1 MASLTPEAKEGVDM
15 PVETYVQS
23 RVKLIL
29 VAITAMLFM
38 IWLEYLSFI
47 SDRHNSWAN
56 IIKILLPVFI
66 LWGFYGAYRIIKFPD
81 TLELSAEQITYIS
94 KFSNF
99 TQAYN
104 WSEIVEIKKYNNIF
118 GRTDHHGI
126 RLKFS
131 LPYTYNATSYLLPGL
146 WELDRQD
153 MIDRMNAFREKAHK
167 DAA

>member
-29 VAITAMLFM
+29 VAITVMLFM

-47 SDRHNSWAN
+47 SDRHDFWAN
-56 IIKILLPVFI
+56 IFKILLSIFI
-66 LWGFYGAYRIIKFPD
+66 LWGFYGAYRRIKFPD
-81 TLELSAEQITYIS
+81 TLELSAEKITHIS
-94 KFSNF
+94 KFSKKNDSF
-99 TQAYN
+99 L
-104 WSEIVEIKKYNNIF
+104 WKEIAKIEKYNSLDRVDAGF
-118 GRTDHHGI
+118 WI

-131 LPYTYNATSYLLPGL
+131 FPYTYNYTTHLLPGL

-153 MIDRMNAFREKAHK
+153 MIDRMNAFREKAQK